1 MQTTLILAGLAPAL
15 LNLVMF
21 LAFRMRRE
29 EVPIPGVT
37 TPALD
42 EPQLEPAREVATL
55 PGDR

>member
-1 MQTTLILAGLAPAL
+1 
-15 LNLVMF
+15 MF
-21 LAFRMRRE
+21 VAFRMRRE

-42 EPQLEPAREVATL
+42 EPQLEPVREVATL